1 MINGINSYSNYN
13 YTTTLNNNTSNIK
26 SSNVANDNS
35 SLVSDKSQAVSKIL
49 GYGVDK
55 DGFFTSDFNEAAG
68 LPKDYKI
75 YAKSAESFANFQ
87 ESDNNLFS
95 FFHKVDIAKTIGNSY
110 KILSQIIPQTSNAYL
125 SPEELKN
132 IPYAISIDENSIVKK
147 TYTYEEFKEYKN
159 NEINSK
165 NYAGLTFNTTTGL
178 IGINYKYLPI
188 DANNI
193 FNSNNSKAYIDK
205 TPYIDNNGNVS
216 KGGVLMAFL
225 NQFGSSKIEGDTKL
239 LGKLIGYDNNI
250 DDNEIEAFQ
259 NFMNVNKIQSAFSY
273 SSNPNEWNIVE
284 EQLSMKL
291 FIRRSDN
298 IGNTELS
305 RLAIDLDKEYQE
317 MINSNMS
324 LEEFKTKYLDFKQR
338 HDEFVKSLE
347 EAEKAKGIDYNNP
360 TKSTN
365 NKETSEEDKEKP
377 FKPIQAESKNK
388 ETYKDDNKMN
398 ELLKKLLETKFSTSD
413 ELELLFGMKF
423 SDDDAGE
430 FNKILSQMGLN
441 NTQTKSIDIKA

>member
-13 YTTTLNNNTSNIK
+13 YTNTFSNNTSNTK
-26 SSNVANDNS
+26 SSNTINETSN
-35 SLVSDKSQAVSKIL
+35 LVSDKSQAVNKVL

-178 IGINYKYLPI
+178 IGNNYKYLPI

-347 EAEKAKGIDYNNP
+347 EAEKAQGIDYSNP
-360 TKSTN
+360 LKNIN

-377 FKPIQAESKNK
+377 FKPIQGESKS

-398 ELLKKLLETKFSTSD
+398 ELLKKLLENKFSTSD
-413 ELELLFGMKF
+413 ELEILFGAKF
-423 SDDDAGE
+423 SNDDTGE
-430 FNKILSQMGLN
+430 FNKILSLN
-441 NTQTKSIDIKA
+441 SAPKSIDIKA